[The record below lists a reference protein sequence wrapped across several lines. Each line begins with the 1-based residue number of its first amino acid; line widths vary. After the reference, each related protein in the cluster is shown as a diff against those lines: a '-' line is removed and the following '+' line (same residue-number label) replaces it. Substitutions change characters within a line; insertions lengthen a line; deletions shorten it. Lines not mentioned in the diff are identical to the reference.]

1 MLEHLAIRNFAIISG
16 LEIRLRPGLNILSG
30 ETGAGKSIIV
40 NAVNLILGGRAS
52 TDLIRTG
59 TDEARV
65 EALFA
70 VPEGSPLGDVLGEL
84 DIPFESEVLISR
96 TISREGRNAVRIN
109 GALAT
114 LQMLSRIT
122 PYLISVSGQHE
133 HQRLLRP
140 ENHLLL
146 LDDFGGLVPDRLVL
160 TERFDAYTR
169 TRNRLKGL
177 DGEIRKME
185 ERRDLAR
192 FQMEE
197 IGSARVEAGEDERLE
212 EERTRLRHAEEL
224 RSAVGGA
231 YQGIYERDGAVISEV
246 ARFEQ
251 ELERAAR
258 LDRRI
263 EPARQALVSVR
274 AELEEAAL
282 QLRDLRNRLPMDP
295 NRLEEVEERVQL
307 LNRLK
312 RKYGPTLEEVLRTGE
327 RLARQMDDMEE
338 KRRERKR
345 LRAEAHTEADDLLS
359 RAFALSERRRAAAGR
374 LSEAVEQELSV
385 LAMAGTRFEVRFEE
399 GEAAGSDP
407 QEALERL
414 GPEGIDRVEFLLS
427 PNVGEAIRPL
437 ARIASGGELSR
448 IMLALKTI
456 LAGNAS
462 VETVVFD
469 EVDSG
474 IGGGTAETVG
484 EKLRLLARYHQ
495 ILCITHLPQI
505 ASKGAVHFQVSKG
518 VQDQRTEASIAELD
532 PEDRVREIA
541 RLLGG
546 KQISRK
552 AIDHAREMLEE
563 APSGLTASPGSPG
576 RPESSPR

>member
-52 TDLIRTG
+52 ADLIRTG

-65 EALFA
+65 EALFTL
-70 VPEGSPLGDVLGEL
+70 PEGSPLGDVLAEL
-84 DIPFESEVLISR
+84 DIPFDGEVLIGR

-109 GALAT
+109 GGLAT

-146 LDDFGGLVPDRLVL
+146 LDEFGGLVPDRLVL
-160 TERFDAYTR
+160 AERFDAYTR

-177 DGEIRKME
+177 DGEIRGME

-197 IGSARVEAGEDERLE
+197 IGSARVEPGEDERLE
-212 EERTRLRHAEEL
+212 EERTRLRHAEEI
-224 RSAVGGA
+224 RSAVGAA

-327 RLARQMDDMEE
+327 GLARQMDDLEE
-338 KRRERKR
+338 KRQARER
-345 LRAEAHTEADDLLS
+345 LRAEAHTAADDLLS
-359 RAFALSERRRAAAGR
+359 QAFALSERRRAAAVR

-505 ASKGAVHFQVSKG
+505 ASKGAVHFRVSKG

-576 RPESSPR
+576 RPESAPR

>member
-16 LEIRLRPGLNILSG
+16 LEIRPRPGLNILSG

-52 TDLIRTG
+52 ADLIRTG
-59 TDEARV
+59 TGEARV

-70 VPEGSPLGDVLGEL
+70 VPADSPLGHVLSEL
-84 DIPFESEVLISR
+84 DIPFEGEVLVSR

-140 ENHLLL
+140 ENHLLM
-146 LDDFGGLVPDRLVL
+146 LDDFGGLEPDRLAL
-160 TERFDAYTR
+160 AERFDGYTR

-177 DGEIRKME
+177 DREIREME

-295 NRLEEVEERVQL
+295 NRLEEVEERAQL

-327 RLARQMDDMEE
+327 RLARQMDDLEE
-338 KRRERKR
+338 KRQERER
-345 LRAEAHTEADDLLS
+345 LGAEAAIAAEDLLA
-359 RAFALSERRRAAAGR
+359 RALALSERRVEAAGR
-374 LSEAVEQELSV
+374 LSGAVEQELS
-385 LAMAGTRFEVRFEE
+385 LLDMAGTRFEVRFEKE
-399 GEAAGSDP
+399 EAAGSEP

-505 ASKGAVHFQVSKG
+505 ASKGEAHFHVSKG
-518 VQDQRTEASIAELD
+518 IQDQRTEASIAELD

-552 AIDHAREMLEE
+552 AIAHAREMLEE
-563 APSGLTASPGSPG
+563 APSGLTASPGSPD
-576 RPESSPR
+576 RPESAPR

>member
-16 LEIRLRPGLNILSG
+16 LEIRLRSGLNILSG

-52 TDLIRTG
+52 ADLIRTG

-65 EALFA
+65 EALFTL
-70 VPEGSPLGDVLGEL
+70 PEESPLGDVMAEL
-84 DIPFESEVLISR
+84 DVPFGGEVLITR

-114 LQMLSRIT
+114 LQMLSRIS

-146 LDDFGGLVPDRLVL
+146 LDDFGGLEGERTALA
-160 TERFDAYTR
+160 ERFALYSR
-169 TRNRLKGL
+169 TRNRLTAL
-177 DGEIRKME
+177 DRQIREME
-185 ERRDLAR
+185 ERRDLAGV
-192 FQMEE
+192 QAEE
-197 IGSARVEAGEDERLE
+197 IRSAGIEPGEDERLE
-212 EERTRLRHAEEL
+212 EERVRLRHAEEL

-231 YQGIYERDGAVISEV
+231 YLGLYERDGAVISEV
-246 ARFEQ
+246 ARCEQ
-251 ELERAAR
+251 DLERAAR

-263 EPARQALVSVR
+263 EPARQALLSAQ

-282 QLRDLRNRLPMDP
+282 QLRELRDRLPLDP
-295 NRLEEVEERVQL
+295 NRLEEVEERIQL
-307 LNRLK
+307 LRRLK
-312 RKYGPTLEEVLRTGE
+312 RKYGPTLEEVLGTGE
-327 RLARQMDDMEE
+327 RLERQMDDLEE
-338 KRRERKR
+338 KRKERER
-345 LRAEAHTEADDLLS
+345 LQADVDAAAEDLLS
-359 RAFALSERRRAAAGR
+359 RALDLSERRREAAGR
-374 LSEAVEQELSV
+374 MGEAVERELSL
-385 LAMAGTRFEVRFEE
+385 LAMAGTRFEVRFEAE
-399 GEAAGSDP
+399 PDSGADP
-407 QEALERL
+407 ASVLGRM

-427 PNVGEAIRPL
+427 PNVGEAIRPM

-469 EVDSG
+469 EVDAG

-484 EKLRLLARYHQ
+484 EKLRLLSRYHQ

-505 ASKGAVHFQVSKG
+505 ASKGSVHFQVSKG
-518 VQDQRTEASIAELD
+518 VQDQRTEASITELD

-546 KQISRK
+546 RQISRK
-552 AIDHAREMLEE
+552 ALDHAREMLEQ
-563 APSGLTASPGSPG
+563 APAGITASPGSPDP
-576 RPESSPR
+576 PESAPR

>member
-16 LEIRLRPGLNILSG
+16 LEIRLQPGLNILSG
-30 ETGAGKSIIV
+30 ETGAGKSIV
-40 NAVNLILGGRAS
+40 VSAVNLILGGRAS
-52 TDLIRTG
+52 ADLIRTG

-65 EALFA
+65 EALFTLSGGTP
-70 VPEGSPLGDVLGEL
+70 VEGILAEAG
-84 DIPFESEVLISR
+84 IPFDGEVLITR

-114 LQMLSRIT
+114 LQMLSQIA

-146 LDDFGGLVPDRLVL
+146 LDDFAGLSG
-160 TERFDAYTR
+160 ERASLAEGVAAYNR
-169 TRNRLKGL
+169 TRARLKAL
-177 DGEIRKME
+177 DREIRTME

-197 IGSARVEAGEDERLE
+197 IQGARIEPGEDERLE
-212 EERTRLRHAEEL
+212 EERGRLRHADAL

-231 YQGIYERDGAVISEV
+231 YQGLYERDGSVLSEV
-246 ARFEQ
+246 VRFEQ
-251 ELERAAR
+251 DLERAAR
-258 LDRRI
+258 IDPRI
-263 EPARQALVSVR
+263 EPTRQILVSVR

-282 QLRDLRNRLPMDP
+282 QLRDLRERIPMDP
-295 NRLEEVEERVQL
+295 ARLETVEDRIQL

-312 RKYGPTLEEVLRTGE
+312 RKYGPTLEAVLETGE
-327 RLARQMDDMEE
+327 RVARQMDDLEDRRRQRESLEE
-338 KRRERKR
+338 QALSAEDD
-345 LRAEAHTEADDLLS
+345 LLARAEALS
-359 RAFALSERRRAAAGR
+359 RRRQEAARDLEQALER
-374 LSEAVEQELSV
+374 ELSL
-385 LAMAGTRFEVRFEE
+385 LAMEGTRFEVRFDDRPREDRD
-399 GEAAGSDP
+399 A
-407 QEALERL
+407 ALERL
-414 GPEGIDRVEFLLS
+414 GPEGVDRIELLLS
-427 PNVGEAIRPL
+427 SNVGEALRPL

-469 EVDSG
+469 EVDAG

-484 EKLRLLARYHQ
+484 EKLGRLAGYHQ

-505 ASKGAVHFQVSKG
+505 ASKGEAHFQVRKG
-518 VQDQRTEASIAELD
+518 VRGQRTEASILELD
-532 PEDRVREIA
+532 ADGRVQEIA

-546 KQISRK
+546 RRASSK
-552 AIDHAREMLEE
+552 ALAHAREMLER
-563 APSGLTASPGSPG
+563 PRLKASP
-576 RPESSPR
+576 E

>member
-1 MLEHLAIRNFAIISG
+1 R
-16 LEIRLRPGLNILSG
+16 EIR
-30 ETGAGKSIIV
+30 E
-40 NAVNLILGGRAS
+40 
-52 TDLIRTG
+52 
-59 TDEARV
+59 
-65 EALFA
+65 
-70 VPEGSPLGDVLGEL
+70 
-84 DIPFESEVLISR
+84 
-96 TISREGRNAVRIN
+96 
-109 GALAT
+109 
-114 LQMLSRIT
+114 
-122 PYLISVSGQHE
+122 
-133 HQRLLRP
+133 
-140 ENHLLL
+140 
-146 LDDFGGLVPDRLVL
+146 
-160 TERFDAYTR
+160 
-169 TRNRLKGL
+169 
-177 DGEIRKME
+177 ME

-192 FQMEE
+192 LQMEE
-197 IGSARVEAGEDERLE
+197 IQSARIEPGEDGRLE

-263 EPARQALVSVR
+263 EPARQALQSVR

-295 NRLEEVEERVQL
+295 NRLEEVEDRVQL

-312 RKYGPTLEEVLRTGE
+312 RKYGPTLEEVLRNGE
-327 RLARQMDDMEE
+327 RLARQMDDLEE

-345 LRAEAHTEADDLLS
+345 LQAEAGAAAEELLS
-359 RAFALSERRRAAAGR
+359 RAFALSERRREAAGR
-374 LSEAVEQELSV
+374 LSEAVERGLSL
-385 LAMAGTRFEVRFEE
+385 LAMEGTRFEVRFEE
-399 GEAAGSDP
+399 EGDASGPEP

-448 IMLALKTI
+448 IMLAVKTI

-505 ASKGAVHFQVSKG
+505 ASKGAVHFQVSKD
-518 VQDQRTEASIAELD
+518 VKDQRTEASIAELD
-532 PEDRVREIA
+532 SEDRVREIA

-546 KQISRK
+546 KQISPK
-552 AIDHAREMLEE
+552 ALAHAREMLGQ
-563 APSGLTASPGSPG
+563 APPRLTASPGSPG
-576 RPESSPR
+576 RPGSSPR

>member
-16 LEIRLRPGLNILSG
+16 LQIRLRPGLNILSG

-52 TDLIRTG
+52 ADLIRTG

-70 VPEGSPLGDVLGEL
+70 VPEGSPLGEVLGEL
-84 DIPFESEVLISR
+84 DIPFEGEVLISR

-146 LDDFGGLVPDRLVL
+146 LDDFGGLVPDRLAL

-327 RLARQMDDMEE
+327 RLTRQMDDLEE
-338 KRRERKR
+338 KRQERER
-345 LRAEAHTEADDLLS
+345 LRAEAHAAADDLLS
-359 RAFALSERRRAAAGR
+359 LAFALSERRRAAAGR
-374 LSEAVEQELSV
+374 LSEAVERELSV

-437 ARIASGGELSR
+437 VRIASGGELSR

>member
-52 TDLIRTG
+52 ADLIRTG

-70 VPEGSPLGDVLGEL
+70 VPEGSPLGEVLGEL
-84 DIPFESEVLISR
+84 DIPFEGEVLISR

-146 LDDFGGLVPDRLVL
+146 LDDFGGLVPDRLAL

-197 IGSARVEAGEDERLE
+197 IGSARVEAGEDEHLE

-327 RLARQMDDMEE
+327 RLARQMDDLEE
-338 KRRERKR
+338 KRQERER
-345 LRAEAHTEADDLLS
+345 LRAEAHAAADDLLS
-359 RAFALSERRRAAAGR
+359 LAFALSERRRAAAGR
-374 LSEAVEQELSV
+374 LSEAVERELSV